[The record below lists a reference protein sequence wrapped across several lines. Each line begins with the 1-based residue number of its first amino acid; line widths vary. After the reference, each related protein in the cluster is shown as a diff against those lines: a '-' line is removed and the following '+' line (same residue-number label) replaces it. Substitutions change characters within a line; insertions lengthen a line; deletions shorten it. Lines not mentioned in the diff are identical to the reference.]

1 MAYYCPICG
10 EEVTIDADGDF
21 YCESCDAYY
30 DSADSDSDEAGCIA
44 CGNPA
49 YPKCKSSCPLF
60 DD

>member
-1 MAYYCPICG
+1 MNKRMTKAVKVNINKNGNICKIRRNSYG
-10 EEVTIDADGDF
+10 DAI
-21 YCESCDAYY
+21 YVPV
-30 DSADSDSDEAGCIA
+30 GCRA